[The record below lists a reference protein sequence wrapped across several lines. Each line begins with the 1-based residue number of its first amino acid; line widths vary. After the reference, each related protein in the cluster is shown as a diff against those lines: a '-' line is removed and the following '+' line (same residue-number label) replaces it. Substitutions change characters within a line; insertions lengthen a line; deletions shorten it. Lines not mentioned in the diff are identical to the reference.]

1 MIITS
6 LHLQLPFGLVTR
18 SSELLRP
25 GPLLPVSSLLV
36 KFQLRQDRLV
46 APSDFLQVFAEIRAW
61 GQLLWPR
68 VTFCWKVVIF
78 LGARV
83 RRATNL
89 KFQRELF
96 SHGKAH
102 PLRGTTAQPNTL
114 LWQVHWLVA
123 AQGWW
128 PVAVCL
134 FLEKW
139 RCSVHKCVFV
149 DTSGNFPR
157 LKTFSSRPCSPH
169 PDSCS
174 DSTRC
179 TMAAS
184 STLRHPCTERTGTY
198 T

>member
-1 MIITS
+1 M
-6 LHLQLPFGLVTR
+6 
-18 SSELLRP
+18 
-25 GPLLPVSSLLV
+25 
-36 KFQLRQDRLV
+36 
-46 APSDFLQVFAEIRAW
+46 
-61 GQLLWPR
+61 
-68 VTFCWKVVIF
+68 VIF

-102 PLRGTTAQPNTL
+102 PLRGTTAQHNTL

-123 AQGWW
+123 AQAWW

-139 RCSVHKCVFV
+139 RGSVRKWIFP
-149 DTSGNFPR
+149 DTSEYLPGLENF
-157 LKTFSSRPCSPH
+157 FSRPCSPH

-174 DSTRC
+174 ASTRL

-198 T
+198 TQSCSRRGSAPTSATLSTLCSSLLL